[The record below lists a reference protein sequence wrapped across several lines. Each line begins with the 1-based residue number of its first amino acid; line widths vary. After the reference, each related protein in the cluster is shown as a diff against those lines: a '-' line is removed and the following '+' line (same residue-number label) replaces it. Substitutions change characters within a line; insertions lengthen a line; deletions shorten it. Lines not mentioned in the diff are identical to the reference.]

1 MKNEDR
7 TVKVMKIAKGITLV
21 VIYVG
26 LMVTE
31 VIVLNKVDKTAWSPI
46 RKGLASAGVGLGYAA
61 IWETIS
67 VVPHK
72 VLDGKVEKWTE
83 KRKQKKEL
91 EEKESMQ
98 EYNGIKYK
106 ATVDKKGRVHVH
118 FDVPEA

>member
-46 RKGLASAGVGLGYAA
+46 RKGLANAGVGLGYAA